1 MSNLITDKLITKCGG
16 ITNPTLGGYMDAAGN
31 IVGSPSFLTNFV
43 VDYAGNVGA
52 IQFVTTNCT
61 FTATIIGSA
70 LAPGDWEMQASTV
83 ETIGLNGGTIS
94 DSFFAGTTAPN
105 LLSTFVSINAT
116 GYLDGVVSGTGTWTI
131 RSGADSIGGT
141 NHIGV
146 GLLVTTGDNT
156 HTGPITMQVGS
167 KIQFGSDCSNAIT
180 RAKGGLTIGE
190 GAIATQYTSFG
201 NSVYLTQALNNNGT
215 YNIIGCGV
223 CGVGGINLSTTVTNN
238 GTINIDKAAWRNFST
253 WSGTGTVNVKNG
265 ATFQLS
271 NIIVANTTRV
281 NLNGN
286 GWKNASCIELGA
298 LHAITG
304 SYNFGARINIQSA
317 STIKTA
323 SGVGNVGL
331 TGIISGSAP
340 LTVTTLNTSV
350 TVGGGFNIH
359 NTANTYNGVLTFDRI
374 VTDASYTT
382 SMQYADVV
390 LVNGARL
397 SSTAS
402 QTVGSLSSADPT
414 TLWQVSGL
422 TNVFIKANGITT
434 FAGKFQNTGTTA
446 NFWLEGGSGNQLT
459 LTNTGHTGNIYA
471 RNGSKLILQGATLT
485 NSATGGQARI
495 SAGSTISAGTSTTA
509 QCTWL
514 YIDGTSA
521 LDVRSITPTSTGLL
535 RVTNGFSMGAGW
547 KINAL
552 DSLQPGTYPII
563 QKPNTTLLTPAPT
576 LGINNTGGNVTF
588 TQVGNFVNMVVS

>member
-1 MSNLITDKLITKCGG
+1 MSNLITDKLITPCGKL
-16 ITNPTLGGYMDAAGN
+16 TNPTLGGYMDAAGN

-52 IQFVTTNCT
+52 IQIITTDCT
-61 FTATIIGSA
+61 FTASIIGSA

-141 NHIGV
+141 NYIGV

-180 RAKGGLTIGE
+180 RSKGNLTIGE

-238 GTINIDKAAWRNFST
+238 GVINIDKAAWRNFST
-253 WSGTGTVNVKNG
+253 WSGTGTVNVKEG
-265 ATFQLS
+265 ATFVHS
-271 NIIVANTTRV
+271 NVTIANTTRI

-286 GWKNASCIELGA
+286 GWKNASCVELGA
-298 LHAITG
+298 LHSIT
-304 SYNFGARINIQSA
+304 SSTNLAARINIQSA

-323 SGVGNVGL
+323 AGVGSVGL

-340 LTVTTLNTSV
+340 LTVTSLSTGL
-350 TVGGGFNIH
+350 GGGYNIH
-359 NTANTYNGVLTFDRI
+359 NTANTYNGTLTFDRM

-414 TLWQVSGL
+414 TAWQIGAS
-422 TNVFIKANGITT
+422 TNVFIKDNDITT
-434 FAGKFQNTGTTA
+434 FAGKFNMTGSIA
-446 NFWLEGGSGNQLT
+446 NVWLEGGADNVLT
-459 LTNTGHTGNIYA
+459 LTNTGHTATMYA
-471 RNGSKLILQGATLT
+471 RDGSKIILEGATFLL
-485 NSATGGQARI
+485 GGSGGSGQMRI

-552 DSLQPGTYPII
+552 DPLQPGTYPII

>member
-1 MSNLITDKLITKCGG
+1 MSSLITDKLITPCGKL
-16 ITNPTLGGYMDAAGN
+16 TNPTLGGYMDAAGN

-52 IQFVTTNCT
+52 IQVVTTDCT

-94 DSFFAGTTAPN
+94 DSFFAGTTSPN

-180 RAKGGLTIGE
+180 RSKGNLTIGE

-201 NSVYLTQALNNNGT
+201 NSVYLTQALNNSGT
-215 YNIIGCGV
+215 YNIIGCGG
-223 CGVGGINLSTTVTNN
+223 CGVGGVNFSKTVANN
-238 GTINIDKAAWRNFST
+238 GVINIDKAAWRNFST
-253 WSGTGTVNVKNG
+253 WSGTGTVNVKDG

-271 NIIVANTTRV
+271 SNPIGNTTRI

-286 GWKNASCIELGA
+286 GWKNASCVELGA
-298 LHAITG
+298 LHAITSG
-304 SYNFGARINIQSA
+304 STLAARINVQSA

-340 LTVTTLNTSV
+340 LTVTSLGTAL
-350 TVGGGFNIH
+350 GGTFDIR
-359 NTANTYNGVLTFDRI
+359 NTANTYNGTLTFDRVI
-374 VTDASYTT
+374 TTASYGN
-382 SMQYADVV
+382 SMQYAKVV
-390 LVNGARL
+390 LTNGARL
-397 SSTAS
+397 SSTAN

-414 TLWQVSGL
+414 TIWQIGGTN
-422 TNVFIKANGITT
+422 TNVFIKDNDATT
-434 FAGKFQNTGTTA
+434 FAGKFNKTGSIA
-446 NFWLEGGSGNQLT
+446 NVWLEGGADNVLT
-459 LTNTGHTGNIYA
+459 LTNTGHTATMYA
-471 RNGSKLILQGATLT
+471 RNGSKLILEGATF
-485 NSATGGQARI
+485 TGAQGQVRV
-495 SAGSTISAGTSTTA
+495 SAGSTVSAGTSTTA
-509 QCTWL
+509 SVTAL
-514 YIDGTSA
+514 YIDANSA

-535 RVTNGFSMGAGW
+535 RYTTSQVLSAGW
-547 KINAL
+547 KVNAL
-552 DSLQPGTYPII
+552 DALQPGTYPIL
-563 QKPNTTLLTPAPT
+563 QKPNTTLVPAPT